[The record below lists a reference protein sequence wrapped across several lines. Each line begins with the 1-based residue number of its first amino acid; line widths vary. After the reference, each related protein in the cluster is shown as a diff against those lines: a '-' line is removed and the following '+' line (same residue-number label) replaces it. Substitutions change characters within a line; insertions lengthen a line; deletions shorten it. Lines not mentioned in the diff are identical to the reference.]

1 MNDQIKNQVFLSYGE
16 DNQHFVE
23 TLARRLQGDARLSF
37 WFGPWHSIPGEPIQ
51 EQMEEALWQAQSCA
65 VFISDPGQIKG
76 WQNEQMRGAI
86 QNRVED
92 EPRYR
97 VIPVLL
103 PGTTPPKKRD
113 LPRFL
118 RLYEAVEFR
127 SLDDE
132 HAFKRLLAGILG
144 IPPIQVE
151 GYIETEVS
159 QEQLPSPPS
168 GVFEQGHAL
177 VIGVANY
184 PQVRPLPGIV
194 LNDARDVHELLTSP
208 ACGYP
213 NDNVTQ
219 LLDDQATADGI
230 RTALFDLA
238 TRTGPDDTVVVFFS
252 GHGGHDSSNSQLT
265 THNSKLNQYLLPYD
279 CDPND
284 LSGTAISGEEMTGL
298 LRDIKAGRLL
308 VLFDSCHSGGAGDPK
323 SLLPQLKSGLSEGYY
338 ETLAQGV
345 GRVVMASCRPDEVSW
360 ALAGMS
366 NSLFT
371 HYLLE
376 ALRGGGRTLG
386 DGYVRVFDLFRHV
399 ADHVPARA
407 AAIQASQH
415 PIFKAT
421 AMEEDFPIAFARGYS
436 DG

>member
-1 MNDQIKNQVFLSYGE
+1 MTHENEAQVFLSYSE
-16 DNQHFVE
+16 DNQDFVE
-23 TLARRLQGDARLSF
+23 ILARRLQGDARLSF

-65 VFISDPGQIKG
+65 VFISDPSQIEG
-76 WQNEQMRGAI
+76 WQNEQMRAAI
-86 QNRVED
+86 QTRVED

-97 VIPVLL
+97 IIPVLL

-118 RLYEAVEFR
+118 RLHEAVEFR

-132 HAFKRLLAGILG
+132 QAFKRLLAGILG

-151 GYIETEVS
+151 GYIEVEVNK
-159 QEQLPSPPS
+159 EQLPAPPS

-184 PQVRPLPGIV
+184 PQVRPLPKIV
-194 LNDARDVHELLTSP
+194 LNDARALCDLLTSP

-213 NDNVTQ
+213 AANVTQ

-230 RTALFDLA
+230 RTALAGLA
-238 TRTGPDDTVVVFFS
+238 TRVGSDDTVVVFFS
-252 GHGGHDSSNSQLT
+252 GHGGHEDSGDET
-265 THNSKLNQYLLPYD
+265 RQYLIPYD
-279 CDPND
+279 CNPND
-284 LSGTAISGEEMTGL
+284 LSGTAISGEEVTDL
-298 LRDIKAGRLL
+298 LHYINAGRLL

-323 SLLPQLKSGLSEGYY
+323 SLLPQLKTGLSESYY
-338 ETLAQGV
+338 EGLARGR
-345 GRVVMASCRPDEVSW
+345 GRVVIASSRPEEASW
-360 ALAGMS
+360 VLDGMD

-371 HYLLE
+371 HYLME
-376 ALRGGGRTLG
+376 ALRGQAKTLG
-386 DGYVRVFDLFRHV
+386 DDYVRVFDIFRHV
-399 ADHVPARA
+399 ADHVPIKAAQINAR
-407 AAIQASQH
+407 QH

-421 AMEEDFPIAFARGYS
+421 AMEEDFPIALAGK
-436 DG
+436 